1 MTANRPGPDHNP
13 NRHQPGKVDPAGI
26 GQGKDSLQNQA
37 AREASLDQ
45 SGDKKAEDWLSD
57 ENGNRTRI
65 NADTVS
71 EGDQQEANRG
81 KGQEI
86 PS

>member
-1 MTANRPGPDHNP
+1 MTVNRPDRDHSP
-13 NRHQPGKVDPAGI
+13 NRRQPGKVDPAGI
-26 GQGKDSLQNQA
+26 GQGKNSLQNQA

-57 ENGNRTRI
+57 ESGNRTRI

-71 EGDQQEANRG
+71 EGDPQEANRG
-81 KGQEI
+81 KGQDI